1 MSARLGRLVI
11 EFDGNHP
18 VRDLIESELG
28 TAQAGAAGPGLTIHI
43 GADPPRGEGPR
54 LSGSRLALRHSVTNI
69 DGVLRVSMGMKYGG
83 TFYTVDVHDPLL
95 KPGNVRADVYIGKNL
110 KAWSR
115 VTTPLARLFSRD
127 ASNLLETAAKN
138 VIYEI
143 IDPLAEYRLLSVG
156 SSLVHA
162 SGLNRRGRTILL
174 AGTGGVGKS
183 TSLLSAMSSDTS
195 LSYIGDDMMVVDL
208 DGTVHR
214 HPKRIQ
220 VYAYNVAGNPDAR
233 RSLLADMS
241 RGRRLLWR
249 TRASLLGAKQSRTR
263 VRAEELFGAGRVDD
277 GGELGC
283 VIWITPTTKG
293 RPGIRATDASTL
305 AGRCGV
311 ALLDELWDFNRLMS
325 LGSLLMPD
333 GVTSADL
340 QARATEVY
348 SAAFG
353 SVPCFEMVV
362 PYRTDPMHLADVA
375 LSVVDW

>member
-11 EFDGNHP
+11 EFDGSHP

-28 TAQAGAAGPGLTIHI
+28 ITPAGMAGPDLTINI
-43 GADPPRGEGPR
+43 GADPPQGAGPR
-54 LSGSRLALRHSVTNI
+54 LSGSRLALRHSVANI
-69 DGVLRVSMGMKYGG
+69 DGALRVSMGMKYGG

-95 KPGNVRADVYIGKNL
+95 EAGNVRVDVYLGKNL

-162 SGLNRRGRTILL
+162 SGLNRSGRTVLL

-195 LSYIGDDMMVVDL
+195 LAYIGDDMVVVDR
-208 DGTVHR
+208 DGTVYR

-220 VYAYNVAGNPDAR
+220 VYAYNVGGNPKVR
-233 RSLLADMS
+233 RRVLAGMS

-249 TRASLLGAKQSRTR
+249 TRAGLLGAKQSRTR
-263 VRAEELFGAGRVDD
+263 VRAEELFGAERVDD
-277 GGELGC
+277 RGELGC
-283 VIWITPTTKG
+283 VIWLTTTSKG
-293 RPGIRATDASTL
+293 RPGIEPMEASTL

-348 SAAFG
+348 LAAFG
-353 SVPCFEMVV
+353 PVPCFEMVV
-362 PYRTDPMHLADVA
+362 PYRADPMRLAEVA